1 MSKYLRPGLFILA
14 FLLLWSFFN
23 SDRNSTVQ
31 DDIILEL
38 DTKTSIGKVVTV
50 NIINNSN
57 QTVTLPSNCPSN
69 PLVVER
75 YVNGD
80 WTPVSAETDSNACRE
95 ETIEI
100 PSEENYLISYAPWN
114 AELFS
119 EMGRYK
125 ISLETQLGEDQKT
138 YFREVE
144 IGSRSIFSVIWQEA
158 FYKPIF
164 NTLIYLIGVVP
175 GNNLGW
181 AIILLTI
188 IIKLL
193 LLIPNQKALK
203 SQKQMQKIQP
213 QLDAIKKKYKDDP
226 KRMTEESMKIWQKH
240 KVSPMGSCLPM
251 LIQFPILIALFY
263 VVRNGFEFINPQLL
277 YAGLK
282 SFDSQIIEPNF
293 LGLID
298 LTKVNV
304 IALPIIIGGLQFIQL
319 KLSLGRNLKNQTG
332 NANTLMMNKAMIY
345 FMPLMIAFF
354 TTTLPAAV
362 AFYWGTSTLFGIGQQ
377 FFVNRSKD

>member
-14 FLLLWSFFN
+14 FLLLWNFFGSKEN
-23 SDRNSTVQ
+23 DSIQ
-31 DDIILEL
+31 DDIVLEM

-50 NIINNSN
+50 NIINNSD
-57 QTVTLPSNCPSN
+57 QLIELPSNCPSN
-69 PLVVER
+69 PLRVES
-75 YVNGD
+75 YVNGEWSMLNAEAD
-80 WTPVSAETDSNACRE
+80 AETCRTE
-95 ETIEI
+95 AISI
-100 PSEENYLISYAPWN
+100 PSKESYLVSYAPWN
-114 AELFS
+114 AVLFS
-119 EMGRYK
+119 EQGRYK
-125 ISLETQLGEDQKT
+125 ISLETDFEGVNKT
-138 YFREVE
+138 YFKEIE
-144 IGSRSIFSVIWQEA
+144 IGARSIFSLAWQEA

-175 GNNLGW
+175 GHSLGW
-181 AIILLTI
+181 AIILLTL

-213 QLDAIKKKYKDDP
+213 QLDVIKKKYKDDP
-226 KRMTEESMKIWQKH
+226 KKMTEESMKIWQKH
-240 KVSPMGSCLPM
+240 KVNPMGSCLPM

-263 VVRNGFEFINPQLL
+263 VVKDGFDFINPQLL
-277 YAGLK
+277 YSNLAN
-282 SFDSQIIEPNF
+282 FDPKIIEPNF

-298 LTKVNV
+298 LTKINV
-304 IALPIIIGGLQFIQL
+304 IVLPIIIGGLQFIQM
-319 KLSLGRNLKNQTG
+319 KMSLGRNLKNQTG

-354 TTTLPAAV
+354 TTSLPAAV